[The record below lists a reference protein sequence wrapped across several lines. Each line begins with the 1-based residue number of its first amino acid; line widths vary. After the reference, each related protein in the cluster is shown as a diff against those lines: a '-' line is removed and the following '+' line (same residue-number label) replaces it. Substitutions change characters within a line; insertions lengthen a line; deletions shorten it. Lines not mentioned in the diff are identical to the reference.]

1 MYLSTAYT
9 PAWRKHGGFIS
20 PSREGLPHGGLLMIV
35 DKSANKRVLR
45 ARNRERKSSL
55 IPLRYTL
62 RHLLCDYLETRMDK
76 GLELSTPLR

>member
-45 ARNRERKSSL
+45 ARNR
-55 IPLRYTL
+55 
-62 RHLLCDYLETRMDK
+62 
-76 GLELSTPLR
+76 